1 MKMRLKSIF
10 TLIAVVGFGL
20 MLVASGCR
28 HRSDQASAK
37 EGAESANIAPSDVK
51 TDAKSGA
58 KTGAKAESETARADA
73 NQTETNSIVD
83 KGGEG
88 VDFAER
94 EEIRRSYTLKPGAD
108 IIVSGINGPVDIETG
123 ETDHAEV
130 LIVRSAKKR
139 EDLQFRKVSVE
150 HDPIELRIR
159 VEEDRRSLFSAF
171 GSIPEG
177 RQRVMLKL
185 PRKVAVEA
193 NGVNGAVTV
202 GEIEGGVEVRG
213 VNGQVNIAQAT
224 GGANFRGVNGKID
237 ATIAKLS
244 DNGID
249 LSGVN
254 GNTTLRFIGEVNA
267 NVQARGHNGKVES
280 DLPNL
285 EERKGEKRYG
295 RYEARIGTGG
305 AEIAIR
311 GVNGNVYLTK
321 AEKPSATT
329 AKAGK

>member
-1 MKMRLKSIF
+1 MKMRLKSII
-10 TLIAVVGFGL
+10 TLITVAGLGL

-28 HRSDQASAK
+28 HRSDRAKAS
-37 EGAESANIAPSDVK
+37 EGAESVNIAPSDVK
-51 TDAKSGA
+51 TDAKASA
-58 KTGAKAESETARADA
+58 KTGAKSESETASADA
-73 NQTETNSIVD
+73 SQAETNTIVD
-83 KGGEG
+83 KGGED

-108 IIVSGINGPVDIETG
+108 VIIQNINGRVEIETAD
-123 ETDHAEV
+123 TDHAEV
-130 LIVRSAKKR
+130 LVVRSARKR
-139 EDLQFRKVSVE
+139 DDLQFRKVSIE

-193 NGVNGAVTV
+193 NGVNGNVTV
-202 GEIEGGVEVRG
+202 GEIEGGVEMRG

-224 GGANFRGVNGKID
+224 GANFRGVNGKID
-237 ATIAKLS
+237 ATFTKLS

-254 GNTTLRFIGEVNA
+254 GNTTLRFVGEVNA

-280 DLPNL
+280 DLPNV

-329 AKAGK
+329 AKAAGR